1 MSGTGA
7 EARSEQSFAANS
19 FPLDPGIRL
28 LEASAGTGKTFALA
42 HLVLRLVAEQGTPLR
57 RLLVVTY
64 TNATAAELRM
74 RIGLRLQQ
82 ALQALE
88 GAEGPPLDAVLAEWL
103 EALPAGEERNRRGR
117 LLLALEDLAAAD
129 ITTIHGFCRRSLQR
143 HALEARSQPE
153 LRLETEAGELYGQ
166 IVHDYWQ
173 QQALALP
180 PELLAGL
187 LDAGVKPEGLQE
199 LLTKLDG
206 DPALALEPLPIGSE
220 AERPL
225 PQWLPSLWADRWQAF
240 RALWHDEGEALEAE
254 LLAIGAEWKAAGTPA
269 KEYPGRTTKP
279 RALQVQAWIDD
290 QHDPEGAP
298 PTYREV
304 RGQPQ
309 LNKYFHPAV
318 FSKAA
323 RKAEGA
329 GREPSLPRRRLM
341 EAVAALIDG
350 PAELVLLHACHW
362 CRGELRRRRERSG
375 TVGFS
380 QLLEALDPGPGSS
393 EPTPLLKVLASLY
406 DVALIDEFQDTDPIQ
421 WRILRLAFGLGG
433 HLLVMVGDPKQA
445 IYRFRG
451 GDLATYLAAAGQA
464 SCRYRLEENRRSTPE
479 LIEALNALMA
489 PGLGRSGLE
498 VPRVLARADRSGP
511 LPAPIELLWLG
522 GTRAA
527 GDLPPSRSAV
537 AQQLPE
543 TVASYVNALLG
554 RGLELRSGE
563 RSQPLQPEHL
573 CLLVSTHQQAED
585 LRAALECRGLSTRL
599 VSRVDVFASPAAT
612 ALQRFLDAL
621 ADPADGGRLR
631 LLAASPLLGWSAARI
646 AAADGVQWSA
656 LAGQL
661 DGLARLLERRG
672 LLGLLNDLVNSGGLA
687 RLALGG
693 RLLADLQQV
702 TELVQERIHADR
714 LGPAAAADWLR
725 RLRLDPD
732 RLLPEAHMAQ
742 SDRVDG
748 AISVVT
754 VHRSKGLEYPV
765 VICPYL
771 WEASGGAD
779 RFLRTGVRWL
789 PDGAGE
795 PRLGLHLSAAWG
807 DGRRAAEQQRRA
819 EEAERERLAYV
830 ALTRAQHLLV
840 LAWGAAKEQQCN
852 PLFPWL
858 YADDPL
864 PSRQA
869 DLIGE
874 RGDDDWRQRLDQQI
888 EQRQLPLRIVEPA
901 ELEAAPPYLRPEPQ
915 QALPLEP
922 GPVPEHRLDRS
933 WGRSSYTSWTHSALE
948 VGEAA
953 PLALEEGRD
962 TDALSRDTDAL
973 SLDPEPSSASEA
985 DSGAWPEQGLLGD
998 FPRGAAAGDC
1008 LHRILEDL
1016 DYTAVPGEV
1025 TNLGIVERELRRA
1038 GLEEQAPDRVLAG
1051 LEQMLHTP
1059 CGGAL
1064 GSFRIGALPRQQRL
1078 NEMNFDLPLGLVRA
1092 RALAEAFASHPGG
1105 SFGRSYAERLAALPV
1120 ASRGFL
1126 TGSIDLVFTA
1136 PDPAGQPRWW
1146 VADWKSNWLGLRD
1159 PEGRP
1164 VACGPRHYGA
1174 VAMADL
1180 MAANHYPLQAH
1191 LYLVALHRYLRW
1203 RLPGYEPCRD
1213 LGGYV
1218 YVFLRGTPGPG
1229 PESRY
1234 AESVPGMF
1242 VEQPPLERLLALD
1255 AALAAE
1261 PAAGSQAGTG
1271 GSHG

>member
-1 MSGTGA
+1 VSGTSA
-7 EARSEQSFAANS
+7 EACSEQSFAANR

-64 TNATAAELRM
+64 TNAAAAELRM

-88 GAEGPPLDAVLAEWL
+88 GAEGSSLDAVLANWL

-143 HALEARSQPE
+143 HALEARSQPD

-206 DPALALEPLPIGSE
+206 DPALALEPLPPGSE

-225 PQWLPSLWADRWQAF
+225 PAWLPSLWADRWQAF
-240 RALWHDEGEALEAE
+240 GALWQDEGEALEAE
-254 LLAIGAEWKAAGTPA
+254 LLAIGAQWKAAGTPA
-269 KEYPGRTTKP
+269 KDYPGKTNKP
-279 RALQVQAWIDD
+279 RAAQVQAWIDA
-290 QHDPEGAP
+290 QHREGAP
-298 PTYREV
+298 PAYPEV
-304 RGQPQ
+304 RGQKQ
-309 LNKYFHPAV
+309 LNTYFHPAA

-375 TVGFS
+375 SVGFS
-380 QLLEALDPGPGSS
+380 QLLEALDPGPGTT
-393 EPTPLLKVLASLY
+393 EPTPLLQVVAGHY

-421 WRILRLAFGLGG
+421 WRILRLAFGRGD

-451 GDLATYLAAAGQA
+451 GDLATYLAAAGEA

-489 PGLGRSGLE
+489 PGLGRSGLD

-522 GTRAA
+522 GTRLA
-527 GDLPPSRSAV
+527 GDPPPSRSV
-537 AQQLPE
+537 LAQHLPE

-585 LRAALECRGLSTRL
+585 LRAALERRGLATRL

-612 ALQRFLDAL
+612 ALQRFLVQ
-621 ADPADGGRLR
+621 
-631 LLAASPLLGWSAARI
+631 LAASPLLGWSAARI
-646 AAADGVQWSA
+646 ADADAGRWSA

-672 LLGLLNDLVNSGGLA
+672 LLGLLNDLVTSAGLA
-687 RLALGG
+687 RLSLGG

-702 TELVQERIHADR
+702 TELVQERIHADQ

-732 RLLPEAHMAQ
+732 RYLNEAHMAQ

-771 WEASGGAD
+771 WEAPGGAD
-779 RFLRTGVRWL
+779 RSLRSGVRWL

-795 PRLGLHLSAAWG
+795 PRLGLHLSPAWG
-807 DGRRAAEQQRRA
+807 EGRRAAEQQRRA

-840 LAWGAAKEQQCN
+840 LAWGPAKEQQCN

-864 PSRQA
+864 PSRGA
-869 DLIGE
+869 DPIGA
-874 RGDDDWRQRLDQQI
+874 RADDDWRQRLDQQI

-901 ELEAAPPYLRPEPQ
+901 ELEAAPAYLRPAPLQEL
-915 QALPLEP
+915 ALEQ
-922 GPVPEHRLDRS
+922 GPVPRHRLDRS

-948 VGEAA
+948 VSEAA

-962 TDALSRDTDAL
+962 TDALSRDTVAL
-973 SLDPEPSSASEA
+973 SLDPGPSFPATATATAFAEA

-1008 LHRILEDL
+1008 LHRILEHL
-1016 DYTAVPGEV
+1016 DYTAAPGEAA
-1025 TNLGIVERELRRA
+1025 NLGIVERELRRA

-1059 CGGAL
+1059 CGGPL
-1064 GSFRIGALPRQQRL
+1064 GPFRIGALPRQRRL

-1092 RALAEAFASHPGG
+1092 QALAEAFASHPGG

-1126 TGSIDLVFTA
+1126 TGSIDLLFTA
-1136 PDPAGQPRWW
+1136 PDSAGQPRWW

-1203 RLPGYEPCRD
+1203 RLPGYEPSRD

-1218 YVFLRGTPGPG
+1218 YVFLRGTPGAGPDPG
-1229 PESRY
+1229 VPVSGEAKSGY
-1234 AESVPGMF
+1234 GKSGYGKSVPGMF
-1242 VEQPPLERLLALD
+1242 VEQPPLERLFALD
-1255 AALAAE
+1255 AALA
-1261 PAAGSQAGTG
+1261 G